1 MSLTN
6 PNTPVSQ
13 QDLQDFY
20 HKILPYMGGGS
31 GGGGGHTIEDSAG
44 TDLTQRA
51 TLQFGEGFLAE
62 DDDTNEKTVISPDV
76 MQSGDMDD
84 VITPLPSVA
93 PKKEGIKYSTTEQVI
108 GEWIDSK
115 PLYQIVIALPSNISS
130 GKQATTID
138 STEVLNIDTLIYGT
152 GIGYIY
158 DGNSSPMGQ
167 MLINGYFEASTYYSF
182 SSAIKMNSTGTKVV
196 LSTNVTASGYTLRDV
211 KIILQYTK
219 TTDTPNT

>member
-20 HKILPYMGGGS
+20 HKLLPYMGGS
-31 GGGGGHTIEDSAG
+31 STGGGHTIEDSDG
-44 TDLTQRA
+44 TDLTQRD
-51 TLQFGEGFLAE
+51 TLQFGEGFIAE

-76 MQSGDMDD
+76 MQSGDMSD

-108 GEWIDSK
+108 GEWVDGK
-115 PLYQIVIALPSNISS
+115 PLYQKTFINLPISTNNAWNMTEHGIA
-130 GKQATTID
+130 
-138 STEVLNIDTLIYGT
+138 NIDTICGYEADINYDADILMKVG
-152 GIGYIY
+152 GYI
-158 DGNSSPMGQ
+158 DGGS
-167 MLINGYFEASTYYSF
+167 FYS
-182 SSAIKMNSTGTKVV
+182 ATQVNKTGVY
-196 LSTNVTASGYTLRDV
+196 LYNHGYTNKTWNITVR
-211 KIILQYTK
+211 YTK